1 MLRGTAATA
10 VNGRVSS
17 TEVISTHRHVCHT
30 LCHLGRCTSL
40 KLLHFLDKCLLS
52 IRSFFDVCDEFY
64 SVDHRIEPCLG
75 I

>member
-1 MLRGTAATA
+1 MLRGTAATT
-10 VNGRVSS
+10 VDGRVSS

-52 IRSFFDVCDEFY
+52 VCSFFDVCDEFY